1 MIEYISNS
9 LEVLSRLPF
18 FYYPFIF
25 IISLLV
31 GSFLNVVILR
41 TPKILEQSYKEECI
55 EILDLAEFEKNND
68 DENSRD
74 HHSQEITGQETKNQE
89 KISLSYPPSTC
100 PKCNTKIKP
109 WHNIPVISYFFLL
122 KGKCHNCN
130 NPISIRYPIVELV
143 TALLSVLT
151 IYLLGFTGAG
161 LLALLLLWTLISL
174 TMIDIDTYLLPDN
187 LTLSLLWLGLIINS
201 FGVFTDLPSAL
212 WGAIVGYGSLWSV
225 FWLFKLITGKEGMGY
240 GDFKLLAALGAWM
253 GWQFIPLIIIL
264 SSFVGALIGIAGI
277 IILGRDKNIPI
288 PFGPY
293 LAIAG
298 WIAFLWGDQ
307 LINYYLTSIL

>member
-1 MIEYISNS
+1 MIESMTNS
-9 LEVLSRLPF
+9 LEILSRLPF
-18 FYYPFIF
+18 LYYPFIF
-25 IISLLV
+25 VISLLV

-55 EILDLAEFEKNND
+55 EILELAELETNNSNAN
-68 DENSRD
+68 EVLTN
-74 HHSQEITGQETKNQE
+74 HQN

-100 PKCNTKIKP
+100 PKCHTRIKP
-109 WHNIPVISYFFLL
+109 WHNIPIISYFFLL
-122 KGKCHNCN
+122 KGKCNNCSN
-130 NPISIRYPIVELV
+130 AISLRYPLIELI

-151 IYLLGFTGAG
+151 IYLLGFNGAG
-161 LLALLLLWTLISL
+161 LLGLLLLWTLVSL
-174 TMIDIDTYLLPDN
+174 TMIDIDTFLLPDD
-187 LTLSLLWLGLIINS
+187 LTLPLLWLGLIINS
-201 FGVFTDLPSAL
+201 FSVFTDLSSAL

-225 FWLFKLITGKEGMGY
+225 FWLFKLVTGKEGMGY

-264 SSFVGALIGIAGI
+264 SSFVGAVFGIAGI
-277 IILGRDKNIPI
+277 LIFGRDKNIPI

-298 WIAFLWGDQ
+298 WVTFLWGDQ
-307 LINYYLTSIL
+307 LLNYYLTSIL

>member
-1 MIEYISNS
+1 MIEYITSS
-9 LEVLSRLPF
+9 LDTLSRLPL

-25 IISLLV
+25 VISLLV

-41 TPKILEQSYKEECI
+41 TPKILEQRYKTECT
-55 EILDLAEFEKNND
+55 EILELDDSILKAEHNNPQK
-68 DENSRD
+68 S
-74 HHSQEITGQETKNQE
+74 
-89 KISLSYPPSTC
+89 ISLAFPPSTC
-100 PKCNTKIKP
+100 PKCHTKIKP
-109 WHNIPVISYFFLL
+109 WHNIPVISYFLL
-122 KGKCHNCN
+122 LRGKCHNCKT
-130 NPISIRYPIVELV
+130 PISIRYPVIELA

-151 IYLLGFTGAG
+151 VYLLGFTGSG
-161 LLALLLLWTLISL
+161 SLALLLLWTLISL
-174 TMIDIDTYLLPDN
+174 TMIDIDTYLLPDD
-187 LTLSLLWLGLIINS
+187 LTLPLLWLGLVINS

-225 FWLFKLITGKEGMGY
+225 FWLFKLVTGKEGMGY

-264 SSFVGALIGIAGI
+264 SSFVGAVIGIVGI
-277 IILGRDKNIPI
+277 IMLGRDKNIPI

-298 WIAFLWGDQ
+298 WIAFLWGDA
-307 LINYYLTSIL
+307 LINYYLNNLA